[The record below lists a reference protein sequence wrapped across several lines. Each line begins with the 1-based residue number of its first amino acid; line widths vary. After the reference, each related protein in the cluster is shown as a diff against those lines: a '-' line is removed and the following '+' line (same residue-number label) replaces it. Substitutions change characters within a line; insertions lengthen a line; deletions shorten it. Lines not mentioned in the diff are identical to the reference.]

1 LTKLCVLFKK
11 RVEWCKRHTNIGG
24 ILMSRNKRKDT
35 IMTKTEKTIELM
47 SMKKEDVEFSAL
59 LADTDDVEALIRSED
74 ADERQLQ
81 RMKPITKEPF

>member
-1 LTKLCVLFKK
+1 
-11 RVEWCKRHTNIGG
+11 
-24 ILMSRNKRKDT
+24 MSRNKRKDT

-81 RMKPITKEPF
+81 RMKPITKEPFFS

>member
-1 LTKLCVLFKK
+1 
-11 RVEWCKRHTNIGG
+11 
-24 ILMSRNKRKDT
+24 MSKNKRKDT

-74 ADERQLQ
+74 ADKRQLQ
-81 RMKPITKEPF
+81 RMKPVTKEPF